1 MARTIFEEI
10 IRRGLSV
17 GQYPA
22 RTEQSRRWYR
32 ETASKLSRINDLSFF
47 KGDPSRLV
55 KNPIIGSMYMFFYD
69 PKTADKLPYYDVFPL
84 IFPFKKTVDG
94 FYGINLHYL
103 PPQLRAKLMDGL
115 YEYANNDRYDET
127 TKLKMNYSLLQRA
140 STLKFFRPCV
150 KRYLSSHVQSNFM
163 YVRPDEWDICL
174 FLPTERFVKQS
185 KQNVWAD
192 SRRKIGR

>member
-1 MARTIFEEI
+1 
-10 IRRGLSV
+10 
-17 GQYPA
+17 
-22 RTEQSRRWYR
+22 
-32 ETASKLSRINDLSFF
+32 
-47 KGDPSRLV
+47 
-55 KNPIIGSMYMFFYD
+55 
-69 PKTADKLPYYDVFPL
+69 
-84 IFPFKKTVDG
+84 
-94 FYGINLHYL
+94 
-103 PPQLRAKLMDGL
+103 MDGL

-140 STLKFFRPCV
+140 SSLRFFKPCV